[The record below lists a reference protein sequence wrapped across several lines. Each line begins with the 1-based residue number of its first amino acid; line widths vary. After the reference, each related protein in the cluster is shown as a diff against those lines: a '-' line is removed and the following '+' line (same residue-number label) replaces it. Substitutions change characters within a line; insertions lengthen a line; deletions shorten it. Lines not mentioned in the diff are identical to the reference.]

1 MSDLAGK
8 VWTSELNSRPDVRP
22 DFDRSRAIRF
32 YDTTLRDGEQT
43 VGVIFSPQQKLEI
56 AKKLDELG
64 VGRIEAGFPKVS
76 AEDAEAISLILRAGL
91 KHSEVWGFSRATR
104 GDVEELVRLGL
115 QASVIEVPT
124 SDIKLKAYGISREEA
139 VRRASEAVRF
149 ASQNG
154 IRVAFFGVD
163 GSRADLEF
171 LRQIYSAAIDAGAK
185 EIVLVDTIGA
195 CTPEAAEFLVRWAKE
210 WAGNDIPIH
219 WHGHNDFGL
228 ATAIA
233 IAAVRGGATWVQGTI
248 NGMGERA
255 GNADI
260 AEVALALECL
270 YEVPV
275 ELKLERIRE
284 VSEAVRRA
292 GKYELEGWKPLI
304 GDNLF
309 LRESGAVASQFHIP
323 EAIEP
328 YSADLVGAKRGIV
341 LGKKSGLD
349 SIRLKAE
356 ELRIDVP
363 ELQRAAVLH
372 AVKRKAIAKGGLV
385 SDEEFREIAQA
396 LKTTASPHLKRAGPK
411 PN

>member
-1 MSDLAGK
+1 MSDIAGK
-8 VWTSELNSRPDVRP
+8 VWTSELNSRPGVSP
-22 DFDRSRAIRF
+22 AFDRSRTIRF

-56 AKKLDELG
+56 AKRLDELG

-76 AEDAEAISLILRAGL
+76 AEDGEAISLILKAGL
-91 KHSEVWGFSRATR
+91 KHAEVWGFARATR
-104 GDVEELVRLGL
+104 GDVEELLRLGL
-115 QASVIEVPT
+115 TSAVIEVPT
-124 SDIKLKAYGISREEA
+124 SEIKLKAYGISRDEAVQRATEA
-139 VRRASEAVRF
+139 VRYAR
-149 ASQNG
+149 QNG
-154 IRVAFFGVD
+154 VRVAFFGVD
-163 GSRADLEF
+163 GTRADLEF
-171 LRQIYSAAIDAGAK
+171 LRRIYAAAIEAGAQ
-185 EIVLVDTIGA
+185 EIVLVDTIGV
-195 CTPEAAEFLVRWAKE
+195 CNPEAAEFLVGWAKD
-210 WAGNDIPIH
+210 WIGDVPIH

-233 IAAVRGGATWVQGTI
+233 IAAVRGGATWIQGTI

-260 AEVALALECL
+260 AEVALALQCL

-275 ELKLERIRE
+275 EMRLDRIRKI
-284 VSEAVRRA
+284 SEFVRKA

-328 YSADLVGAKRGIV
+328 YAAELVGARRGIV

-349 SIRLKAE
+349 SVRLKAR
-356 ELRIDVP
+356 ELGLELP
-363 ELQRAAVLH
+363 ESQRSVVLQ
-372 AVKRKAIAKGGLV
+372 AVKRRAINKGGLV
-385 SDEEFREIAQA
+385 SDEEFAAIVQELGGA
-396 LKTTASPHLKRAGPK
+396 
-411 PN
+411 

>member
-1 MSDLAGK
+1 MRSELAGK
-8 VWTSELNSRPDVRP
+8 VWTSQLNSRPDVRP
-22 DFDRSRAIRF
+22 SFDRSRTIRF

-76 AEDAEAISLILRAGL
+76 AEDGEAISLILKAGL
-91 KHSEVWGFSRATR
+91 KHAEVWGFARATR

-115 QASVIEVPT
+115 EAAVIEVPT
-124 SDIKLKAYGISREEA
+124 SDIKLKAYGITRDEA
-139 VRRASEAVRF
+139 TRRACDAVGY

-163 GSRADLEF
+163 GTRSDLDF
-171 LRQIYSAAIDAGAK
+171 LMKIYSEAVNAGAK
-185 EIVLVDTIGA
+185 EVVLVDTIGV
-195 CTPEAAEFLVRWAKE
+195 CTPEAAEFLVSWTRGRIGDE
-210 WAGNDIPIH
+210 IPIH

-233 IAAVRGGATWVQGTI
+233 IAAVRGGATWIHGTI

-255 GNADI
+255 GNTDI
-260 AEVALALECL
+260 AEVALALQCL
-270 YEVPV
+270 YDMPAEM
-275 ELKLERIRE
+275 KLERIRE
-284 VSEAVRRA
+284 VSEFVRRA

-309 LRESGAVASQFHIP
+309 QRESGAVASQFHMP

-328 YSADLVGAKRGIV
+328 YSAELVGARRGIV

-349 SIRLKAE
+349 SIRLKAK

-363 ELQRAAVLH
+363 EPQRATVLQ
-372 AVKRKAIAKGGLV
+372 AVKRAAIDKGRLIT
-385 SDEEFREIAQA
+385 DEEFVAIIRELA
-396 LKTTASPHLKRAGPK
+396 ASDQSK
-411 PN
+411 

>member
-1 MSDLAGK
+1 MSNLAGK
-8 VWTSELNSRPDVRP
+8 IWTSELNSRPDVRP
-22 DFDRSRAIRF
+22 NFDRSRTIRF

-56 AKKLDELG
+56 AQQLDELG

-76 AEDAEAISLILRAGL
+76 AEDGEAISLILKAGM
-91 KHSEVWGFSRATR
+91 KHSEVWGFARATR

-115 QASVIEVPT
+115 QATVIEVPT
-124 SDIKLKAYGISREEA
+124 SDIKLRAYGITREQA
-139 VRRASEAVRF
+139 VQRATDAIRYATE
-149 ASQNG
+149 NG

-171 LRQIYSAAIDAGAK
+171 LQHVYSAAIEAGAK
-185 EIVLVDTIGA
+185 EAVLVDTIGV
-195 CTPEAAEFLVRWAKE
+195 CTPEAAEFLVRWAKD
-210 WAGNDIPIH
+210 WMGNDVPIH

-228 ATAIA
+228 GTAVA
-233 IAAVRGGATWVQGTI
+233 IAAVRGGATWIHGTI

-260 AEVALALECL
+260 AEVALALQCL
-270 YEVPV
+270 YDVPV
-275 ELKLERIRE
+275 EMKLERIRE
-284 VSEAVRRA
+284 VSEVVRRA

-328 YSADLVGAKRGIV
+328 YAAELVGATRGVV

-356 ELRIDVP
+356 ELGLDVP
-363 ELQRAAVLH
+363 ESRRPAILAV
-372 AVKRKAIAKGGLV
+372 VKREAIAKGGLV
-385 SDEEFREIAQA
+385 SDNEFRAIVRGA
-396 LKTTASPHLKRAGPK
+396 LAS
-411 PN
+411 

>member
-1 MSDLAGK
+1 MSDVAGK
-8 VWTSELNSRPDVRP
+8 VWTSELNSRPDICP
-22 DFDRSRAIRF
+22 KFDRSRTVRF

-76 AEDAEAISLILRAGL
+76 AEDGEAIALILKAGL
-91 KHSEVWGFSRATR
+91 KHSEVWGFARATR

-115 QASVIEVPT
+115 QASVIETPT
-124 SDIKLKAYGISREEA
+124 SEIKLKAYGISRAEAIRRVTEA
-139 VRRASEAVRF
+139 VSY

-171 LRQIYSAAIDAGAK
+171 LRQVYSAAIDAGAQ
-185 EIVLVDTIGA
+185 EIVLVDTIGVS
-195 CTPEAAEFLVRWAKE
+195 TPEAAEFLVRWARE
-210 WAGNDIPIH
+210 WAGKDLPIH

-228 ATAIA
+228 GTAVA
-233 IAAVRGGATWVQGTI
+233 IAAVRGGANWIHGTI

-260 AEVALALECL
+260 AEVALALQCL
-270 YEVPV
+270 YDVPA
-275 ELKLERIRE
+275 ELKLEKIRE
-284 VSEAVRRA
+284 VSEFVRRA
-292 GKYELEGWKPLI
+292 GKYEIEGWKPLI
-304 GDNLF
+304 GNNLF

-328 YSADLVGAKRGIV
+328 YSAELVGARRGIV

-349 SIRLKAE
+349 SVRLKAE
-356 ELRIDVP
+356 ELGLELP
-363 ELQRAAVLH
+363 EAQRAAVLQ
-372 AVKRKAIAKGGLV
+372 AVKRAAIAKGSLI
-385 SDEEFREIAQA
+385 SDEEFLAIAGQIRN
-396 LKTTASPHLKRAGPK
+396 S
-411 PN
+411 

>member
-1 MSDLAGK
+1 MSDFAGK

-22 DFDRSRAIRF
+22 EFDRSRTVRF

-43 VGVIFSPQQKLEI
+43 VGIIFSPQQKLEI

-76 AEDAEAISLILRAGL
+76 AEDGEAISLILRAGL
-91 KHSEVWGFSRATR
+91 KHSEVWGFARAMR

-115 QASVIEVPT
+115 RASVIETPI
-124 SDIKLKAYGISREEA
+124 SDIKLKAYGIAREEA
-139 VRRASEAVRF
+139 VRRASDAVRY

-163 GSRADLEF
+163 GTRADLEF
-171 LRQIYSAAIDAGAK
+171 LRHIYSACIDAGAK
-185 EIVLVDTIGA
+185 EMVLVDTIGV

-210 WAGNDIPIH
+210 WAGSDIPIH

-233 IAAVRGGATWVQGTI
+233 IAAVRGGATWIHGTI

-260 AEVALALECL
+260 AEVALALQCL
-270 YEVPV
+270 YDVPV
-275 ELKLERIRE
+275 EMKLEHIRD
-284 VSEAVRRA
+284 VSEFVRRA

-304 GDNLF
+304 GENLF

-323 EAIEP
+323 KAIEP
-328 YSADLVGAKRGIV
+328 YAAELVGAKRGIV

-356 ELRIDVP
+356 ELRVDVP
-363 ELQRAAVLH
+363 EPQRAAVLEK
-372 AVKRKAIAKGGLV
+372 VKRNAIANGGLV
-385 SDEEFREIAQA
+385 SDDEFRAIVQSV
-396 LKTTASPHLKRAGPK
+396 TRKRLG
-411 PN
+411 

>member
-1 MSDLAGK
+1 VSDLTGK
-8 VWTSELNSRPDVRP
+8 VWTSELNSRPDIRP
-22 DFDRSRAIRF
+22 DFDRSRTIRF

-56 AKKLDELG
+56 ARKLDQLG
-64 VGRIEAGFPKVS
+64 VDRIEAGFPKVS
-76 AEDAEAISLILRAGL
+76 AEDGEAIALILKAGL
-91 KHSEVWGFSRATR
+91 KYSEVWGFARATR
-104 GDVEELVRLGL
+104 GDVDELLRLGL
-115 QASVIEVPT
+115 QAAVIEIPT
-124 SDIKLKAYGISREEA
+124 SEIKLKAYGISREEA
-139 VRRASEAVRF
+139 VRRAKDAVGY

-163 GSRADLEF
+163 GSRADLDF
-171 LRQIYSAAIDAGAK
+171 LREIYSAAIDAGAQ
-185 EIVLVDTIGA
+185 ELVLVDTIGV
-195 CTPEAAEFLVRWAKE
+195 CTPESAEFLVRWARD
-210 WAGNDIPIH
+210 WAGNGVPIH

-228 ATAIA
+228 GTAIA
-233 IAAVRGGATWVQGTI
+233 IAAVRGGADWIQGTI

-260 AEVALALECL
+260 AEVALALRCL
-270 YEVPV
+270 YDVPV
-275 ELKLERIRE
+275 AINLERIRE
-284 VSEAVRRA
+284 VSEFVRRA

-328 YSADLVGAKRGIV
+328 YSAELVGATRGIV

-356 ELRIDVP
+356 ELGIDLP
-363 ELQRAAVLH
+363 ESQRALVLQE
-372 AVKRKAIAKGGLV
+372 VKRAAIAKSGLV
-385 SDEEFREIAQA
+385 SNEEFAAIVGRLIPA
-396 LKTTASPHLKRAGPK
+396 
-411 PN
+411 